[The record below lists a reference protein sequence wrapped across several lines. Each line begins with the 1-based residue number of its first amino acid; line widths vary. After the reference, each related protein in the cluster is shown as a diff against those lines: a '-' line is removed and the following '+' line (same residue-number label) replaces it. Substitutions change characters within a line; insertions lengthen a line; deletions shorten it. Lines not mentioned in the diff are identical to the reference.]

1 MKEKFLNTPNDSD
14 TRIISNKEMIIKDV
28 DALLQTWI
36 FDGIKGQ
43 SLIFVTAEVES
54 FSDAILKELPMV
66 ANLITEKDS
75 SITLSRKPNAAYV
88 FVNFNFETML

>member
-54 FSDAILKELPMV
+54 FSDEILKELP
-66 ANLITEKDS
+66 IC
-75 SITLSRKPNAAYV
+75 
-88 FVNFNFETML
+88 